1 MLKVLE
7 LLVTS
12 AANATDPIKATDSW
26 DMCFQLIRLLKEL
39 DRENNTIGS
48 KSTREIQINLYDTM
62 YSLPYSFITLTNQFS
77 EMRRA

>member
-1 MLKVLE
+1 MGHVF
-7 LLVTS
+7 
-12 AANATDPIKATDSW
+12 PINTLTQGIK
-26 DMCFQLIRLLKEL
+26 QRKQH
-39 DRENNTIGS
+39 TIGS